1 MALGDQMY
9 LCVMCV
15 TEPDFFRKTSFA
27 PNTAKMGQIWTKN
40 KAFLNLLKKLIL
52 NFC

>member
-9 LCVMCV
+9 LCV
-15 TEPDFFRKTSFA
+15 TESDFFRKTSFA